1 MISMPILVQWK
12 WIERTETFLV
22 IFHSD
27 GHYSGTNLRST
38 KITFEGKKPIPQHTQ
53 KKEGMLRG
61 ISPLASL

>member
-1 MISMPILVQWK
+1 MEMDRKNRDFFGYIS
-12 WIERTETFLV
+12 
-22 IFHSD
+22 SD

-53 KKEGMLRG
+53 KKEGMLQG